1 MDKIKVHNMN
11 DVRSEVVMQTC
22 NVENMGWFSGKD
34 SAEIMSYGITRDFGV
49 LASQLESAASLS

>member
-1 MDKIKVHNMN
+1 MN
-11 DVRSEVVMQTC
+11 DVRSEVVMQIC